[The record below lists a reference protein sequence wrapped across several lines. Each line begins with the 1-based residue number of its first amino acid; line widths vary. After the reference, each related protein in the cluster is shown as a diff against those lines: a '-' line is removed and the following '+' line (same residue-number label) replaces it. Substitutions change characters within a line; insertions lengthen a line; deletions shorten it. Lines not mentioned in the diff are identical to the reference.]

1 MRRIFAACVMVLALC
16 GACNAGVLPDVVGEW
31 RCVNEH
37 VQSLITEYNH
47 ESHGRITYRTYTRES
62 PAGMLEVIL
71 TEGSGA
77 GSLYVPE
84 SVRAV
89 KGVMPSESG
98 FELVKVSGHDAIIE
112 AHSYMPIAL
121 AVNAGENITFTLESP
136 SLNREELIRVAEEI
150 LSWRNTNLDSFPAP

>member
-16 GACNAGVLPDVVGEW
+16 GACHAGMLPDVVGEW

-47 ESHGRITYRTYTRES
+47 ESHGKITYRTYTRES

-84 SVRAV
+84 SVRAS
-89 KGVMPSESG
+89 KGVMTSEAG
-98 FELVKVSGHDAIIE
+98 FKVVDIDGRGAIIE
-112 AHSYMPIAL
+112 RHNHLPVAL
-121 AVNAGENITFTLESP
+121 AVNVSSDMTLTIETLALDIEGVIDFAGNMLRTMK
-136 SLNREELIRVAEEI
+136 NQ
-150 LSWRNTNLDSFPAP
+150 

>member
-1 MRRIFAACVMVLALC
+1 MRRIFAACVVVLALC

-84 SVRAV
+84 NVRAS
-89 KGVMPSESG
+89 KGVMPSEAG
-98 FELVKVSGHDAIIE
+98 FEVVDIDGCGAIIE
-112 AHSYMPIAL
+112 RHNHLPVAL
-121 AVNAGENITFTLESP
+121 AVNVSGDMTLTVETLALDVEGVIDFAGNMLRTM
-136 SLNREELIRVAEEI
+136 
-150 LSWRNTNLDSFPAP
+150 TNQ

>member
-1 MRRIFAACVMVLALC
+1 MRRIFVACAAVLALC
-16 GACNAGVLPDVVGEW
+16 GACHAGMLPDVVGEW

-84 SVRAV
+84 SVRAS
-89 KGVMPSESG
+89 KGVMPNESG
-98 FELVKVSGHDAIIE
+98 FEVVDIDGCGAIIE
-112 AHSYMPIAL
+112 RHNHLPVAL
-121 AVNAGENITFTLESP
+121 AVNVSGDMTLTIETLALDVEGVIDFAGNMLRTMK
-136 SLNREELIRVAEEI
+136 NQ
-150 LSWRNTNLDSFPAP
+150 